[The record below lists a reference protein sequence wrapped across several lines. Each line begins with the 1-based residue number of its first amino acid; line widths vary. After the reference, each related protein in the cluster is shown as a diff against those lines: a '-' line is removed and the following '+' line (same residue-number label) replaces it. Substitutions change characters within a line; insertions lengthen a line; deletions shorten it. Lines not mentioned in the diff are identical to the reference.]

1 MTKTEAIAEIKE
13 QRQRLQNLKST
24 LPAKAYENMAKS
36 SNEIIESAVRTFNIV
51 EDDLKDS
58 N

>member
-1 MTKTEAIAEIKE
+1 MTKIEAIAEIKE
-13 QRQRLQNLKST
+13 QRQRLQNLKSN

-36 SNEIIESAVRTFNIV
+36 SNEIIESAMRTFNIV